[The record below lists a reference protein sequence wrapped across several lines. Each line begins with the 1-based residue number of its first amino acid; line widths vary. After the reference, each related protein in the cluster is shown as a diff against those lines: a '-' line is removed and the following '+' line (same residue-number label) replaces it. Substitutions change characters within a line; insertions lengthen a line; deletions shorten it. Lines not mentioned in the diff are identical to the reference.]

1 MNLNHLKGDF
11 DLKSFLVEYYKDFD
25 FKITVESII
34 LILILNQ
41 LKHDFTK
48 HCLPAQLYVCRTVQE
63 KYCSTIRNVLL
74 LHFVLLALVPCFA
87 LVMSPYM
94 APSSYHVNRI
104 GMGNTLFH
112 AKQLKGTTERDTWPG
127 SLASLTFQII

>member
-1 MNLNHLKGDF
+1 MILLNTACQPNCTF
-11 DLKSFLVEYYKDFD
+11 VEQCK
-25 FKITVESII
+25 KNT
-34 LILILNQ
+34 
-41 LKHDFTK
+41 
-48 HCLPAQLYVCRTVQE
+48 AQQFGMD
-63 KYCSTIRNVLL
+63 VLL
-74 LHFVLLALVPCFA
+74 LYFVLLALVPCFA

-127 SLASLTFQII
+127 SLASLTFQIL

>member
-63 KYCSTIRNVLL
+63 KYCSTIRNGCSTFIFRATSIGALL
-74 LHFVLLALVPCFA
+74 RPRYVPIYG
-87 LVMSPYM
+87 P
-94 APSSYHVNRI
+94 
-104 GMGNTLFH
+104 
-112 AKQLKGTTERDTWPG
+112 
-127 SLASLTFQII
+127 IIVSRQ